1 MKLKFTD
8 EMRKKIWMYIIV
20 MAAGIAIFFAFFNFN
35 VIVQIWRTIFSLTTP
50 FILGFAI
57 AFLLN
62 KPMMFFEQKLLG
74 KLKIKPQHR
83 RNLASILAVL
93 FGVLTVCIF
102 LGMLIPQLMESIFS
116 LVRSFPGY
124 VDEFQR
130 FVIDFIEQNA
140 IDTGQLTKYIT
151 DNNLFNQLTDFV
163 TEFLP
168 KMVQYTYQLGSTLLN
183 VLLGIM
189 SGLYMLMDKERL
201 IGYVKKINYALFPD
215 DISKYLHR
223 MALASGD
230 IFNNFIVGKAIDSL
244 IIGILCYIGSLI
256 FQFPYALLLS
266 VFVGVT
272 NMIPVF
278 GPFIGAVPGIV
289 ILFIIHPIT
298 ALYFALFVFVLQQF
312 DGNILGPLILGD
324 KLGLPSIG
332 ILFSVCVGGGL
343 FGIIGMFIGVPC
355 FAVIYMAVKEFVN
368 YRLKKKAI
376 NIQEVSEHITVEAK
390 ELEEKLVN
398 DSI

>member
-1 MKLKFTD
+1 MKLKFSD
-8 EMRKKIWMYIIV
+8 EMRKKIWMYIIIITT
-20 MAAGIAIFFAFFNFN
+20 GIAIFFAFFNFN

-74 KLKIKPQHR
+74 NVKMKPQHR
-83 RNLASILAVL
+83 RNFAAILAVL

-102 LGMLIPQLMESIFS
+102 LGMLIPQLMDSVFT
-116 LVRSFPGY
+116 LVRNFPGY
-124 VDEFQR
+124 VDEFQK
-130 FVIDFIEQNA
+130 FALDFIKENS
-140 IDTGQLTKYIT
+140 IDTGQLTRYIA
-151 DNNLFNQLTDFV
+151 DNNLFKQLTDFV

-201 IGYVKKINYALFPD
+201 IGYVKKLNYALFPEEL
-215 DISKYLHR
+215 SKYLHR
-223 MALASGD
+223 MTLASGD

-355 FAVIYMAVKEFVN
+355 FAVIYMAVKEYVN
-368 YRLKKKAI
+368 FRLAKKAI
-376 NIQEVSEHITVEAK
+376 NIHEVSKNIMVEAK

-398 DSI
+398 YRV